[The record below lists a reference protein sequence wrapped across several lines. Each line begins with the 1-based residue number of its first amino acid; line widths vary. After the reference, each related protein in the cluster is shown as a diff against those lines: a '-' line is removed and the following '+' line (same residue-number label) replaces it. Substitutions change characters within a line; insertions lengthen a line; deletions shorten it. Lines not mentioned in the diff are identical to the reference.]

1 QQSPPPG
8 TYIASL
14 RAQGKLSMGPRA
26 HVVRP
31 GETLA
36 MIAQLYEVGM
46 ASLRSGNSLSSHNL
60 KFGQA
65 LSIPST
71 ALAAQ

>member
-1 QQSPPPG
+1 
-8 TYIASL
+8 L
-14 RAQGKLSMGPRA
+14 RAQGKLSMGPRE

-36 MIAQLYEVGM
+36 MIAQRYEVSM
-46 ASLRSGNSLSSHNL
+46 AALRSSNSLSSDNL
-60 KFGQA
+60 KVGQA